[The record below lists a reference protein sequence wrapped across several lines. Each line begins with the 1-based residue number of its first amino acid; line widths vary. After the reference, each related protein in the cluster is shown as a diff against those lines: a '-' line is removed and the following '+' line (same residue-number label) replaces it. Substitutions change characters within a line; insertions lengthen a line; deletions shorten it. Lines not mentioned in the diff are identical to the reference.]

1 MCIKLFFAEMDE
13 KAEEARKDENRIRA
27 TIERRKREIERLTTE
42 LYNLRQKKKRR
53 TAKRKK
59 TEEERQDLRKKLVC
73 CETLIK
79 TVPKDT

>member
-1 MCIKLFFAEMDE
+1 MDE

-53 TAKRKK
+53 TVKRKRIQ
-59 TEEERQDLRKKLVC
+59 EERQDLRKKLVC